1 MMKTPKVDELT
12 ASSIGRIEGEQFFIE
27 EEPERPPQRGLS
39 QLDLEQL
46 DEEQKDYPPLTEPEL
61 FKPITDASIHKT

>member
-27 EEPERPPQRGLS
+27 EEPERPP
-39 QLDLEQL
+39 
-46 DEEQKDYPPLTEPEL
+46 
-61 FKPITDASIHKT
+61 